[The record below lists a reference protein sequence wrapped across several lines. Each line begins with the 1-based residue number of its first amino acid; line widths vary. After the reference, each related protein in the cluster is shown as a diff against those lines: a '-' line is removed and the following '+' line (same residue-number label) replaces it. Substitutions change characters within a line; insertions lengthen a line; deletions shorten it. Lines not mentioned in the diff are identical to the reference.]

1 MEEQAPPPRPPRELA
16 DWVRALEVLSPRETE
31 QGPDPPLPRDT
42 GKQGA
47 CASKP
52 SRLTC
57 RPGVPSALEAMTEEE
72 IRLLALQRR
81 EAEQHAVE
89 AAEARRA
96 DRFRAEA
103 PRYFVRPPQDAAAG
117 EADPGETGAQGRGA
131 AMRSLHP
138 D

>member
-1 MEEQAPPPRPPRELA
+1 
-16 DWVRALEVLSPRETE
+16 
-31 QGPDPPLPRDT
+31 
-42 GKQGA
+42 
-47 CASKP
+47 
-52 SRLTC
+52 
-57 RPGVPSALEAMTEEE
+57 MTEEE

-103 PRYFVRPPQDAAAG
+103 PRYFVRPPQDGA
-117 EADPGETGAQGRGA
+117 ADPGETGAPGRGA
-131 AMRSLHP
+131 AMRSLYP

>member
-31 QGPDPPLPRDT
+31 QGPPPPLPRDT
-42 GKQGA
+42 GNRKLRKQIQ
-47 CASKP
+47 
-52 SRLTC
+52 RLLTC
-57 RPGVPSALEAMTEEE
+57 WPGVPSALEAMTEEE

-103 PRYFVRPPQDAAAG
+103 PRYFVRPPQDGTG
-117 EADPGETGAQGRGA
+117 EADPGETGAPGRGA
-131 AMRSLHP
+131 AMRSLYP